1 MKKLYFLLLLISTG
15 LKAQVPQGFSYQAVA
30 LNSAGNAVAS
40 APVRLRV
47 SILESSATGSASYV
61 ETHNPTTNNVGL
73 FTLTIGMGTPV
84 TGTFSTVNW
93 AQNSKFLKVEIDV
106 TNGTNYV
113 TVGSSQ
119 LLSVP
124 YAMYAG
130 SVAGMGSGGNT
141 SLFTSMY
148 MYGTFNSYN
157 PATAVQMSGSDS
169 FYAYKY
175 LTAGTQVKFIPST
188 SSTVAYGNGGGNG
201 LAANGAA
208 FPIVSDGIYLVTVQ
222 YSGTGE
228 NEMPI
233 YTVDFDSVAAYV
245 NPDFS
250 GAMLPMTY
258 NAGTNTLSCVLNVP
272 AGTPADYRKF
282 YFNIGG
288 AVYGDNLLNGSIDS
302 QGTEI
307 TIPGTTAGNF
317 LVTLNLNSTGDGSPY
332 TITQQ

>member
-15 LKAQVPQGFSYQAVA
+15 LMAQVPQGFSYQAVA

-47 SILESSATGSASYV
+47 SILEGSATGTASYV

-106 TNGTNYV
+106 TNGTNYI

-130 SVAGMGSGGNT
+130 SVAGMGTGNNSGM
-141 SLFTSMY
+141 FTSMY

-157 PATAVQMSGSDS
+157 PATAVQMSGSES

-188 SSTVAYGNGGGNG
+188 SSSVSYGNGGGNG

-208 FPIVSDGIYLVTVQ
+208 FPIISDGIYRVSVSLVGSSGDEYL
-222 YSGTGE
+222 YS
-228 NEMPI
+228 
-233 YTVDFDSVAAYV
+233 VDFESIAVHV
-245 NPDFS
+245 NLNYNS
-250 GAMLPMTY
+250 EMVPMTY
-258 NAGTNTLSCVLNVP
+258 NAGTNTLSCIVNIPSIIP
-272 AGTPADYRKF
+272 ASDRKF
-282 YFNIGG
+282 YFNLGG
-288 AVYGDNLLNGSIDS
+288 TQYGDNLANSSIDGGGSIIS
-302 QGTEI
+302 F
-307 TIPGTTAGNF
+307 PGTGTVNY

-332 TITQQ
+332 TVTQQ